1 MYPHSASLP
10 PIFPLQVFLDQ
21 CIHHPFIYF
30 PAFYIMKVQKQKL
43 STLSVHHAS
52 PSTHTFQDAIMSDR
66 PDPFKA
72 VNKYRENMVEDLFA
86 LWKVCTLWDV

>member
-1 MYPHSASLP
+1 
-10 PIFPLQVFLDQ
+10 
-21 CIHHPFIYF
+21 
-30 PAFYIMKVQKQKL
+30 
-43 STLSVHHAS
+43 
-52 PSTHTFQDAIMSDR
+52 MSDR